1 MSMPYPDRAPAVLP
15 AAIEIKRLSWGA
27 VIAGAAV
34 AIAVQILFAAL
45 GLGLGASAIDPSG
58 HGASAGTL
66 GVAGGIWGAAALLIS
81 LFVGG
86 LVAAHLSGRTPRVD
100 GALHGLVVWA
110 AALVVGLVVLGSAV
124 GSAIG
129 MAGDAAAALGAG
141 VGQAVPAAAQAAG
154 LTPDKAKQEVDRL
167 VGGML
172 DRNGGQPDATS
183 LSPDQA
189 RQEIVAALTRHA
201 AGEAD
206 DQATKDRVIAI
217 VAAQLNISQD
227 EARGR
232 YEKALAD
239 FDQLKDQAAAKAKS
253 VADQAAKA
261 AAGGG
266 FLTFATLLLAAAA
279 AAAGGAAGAGPR
291 RRI

>member
-1 MSMPYPDRAPAVLP
+1 MSMPYPDHVPAVLP
-15 AAIEIKRLSWGA
+15 AAVEIKRLSWGA

-66 GVAGGIWGAAALLIS
+66 GVAGGIWGAVALLVS
-81 LFVGG
+81 LFAGG
-86 LVAAHLSGRTPRVD
+86 AVAAHLSGRAPRVD

-110 AALVVGLVVLGSAV
+110 AALVVGLALLGSAV

-129 MAGDAAAALGAG
+129 MAGDAAAAIGAG
-141 VGQAVPAAAQAAG
+141 VGQAVPAAARAAG
-154 LTPDKAKQEVDRL
+154 VTPDQAKQEVDRL
-167 VGGML
+167 VGAMMNRAGTQA
-172 DRNGGQPDATS
+172 DPAS

-189 RQEIVAALTRHA
+189 RQEVVAALARHA
-201 AGEAD
+201 TGEAD
-206 DQATKDRVIAI
+206 DKATKDRVIAV
-217 VAAQLNISQD
+217 VAAQLGISAD
-227 EARGR
+227 EARTR

-239 FDQLKDQAAAKAKS
+239 FDQAKADAVAKAKS